1 MTRRAF
7 LLAAAAVLS
16 AQTPEALTAHLR
28 ATPLVHAD
36 FTQTRTLS
44 ALTRPLVSRGSVVV
58 DHTRGILWQV
68 KQPFALTFVVTP
80 KAVLEVGPDGKR
92 KAQAAKDAPMVAQMG
107 RILKALVEGRWS
119 VLEEFFTLKAS
130 GSTAKWEIRLT
141 PKPVAASFLKG
152 ATIQGGRTL
161 ERLRLEEPGRD
172 TSEVVFTAT
181 RTDLPLSE
189 AERQLLD
196 PK

>member
-1 MTRRAF
+1 MTRRA
-7 LLAAAAVLS
+7 LLLTAAVTLS
-16 AQTPEALTAHLR
+16 AQTPETLTAHLR
-28 ATPLVHAD
+28 TTPLVHAD

-58 DHTRGILWQV
+58 DHARGVLWQV
-68 KQPFALTFVVTP
+68 KKPFALTFVVTP
-80 KAVLEVGPDGKR
+80 LGVLEVGPDGKR

-107 RILKALVEGRWS
+107 RILKAQMEGRWS

-130 GSTAKWEIRLT
+130 GSAAKWEIRLA
-141 PKPVAASFLKG
+141 PKPVTASFLKG

-161 ERLRLEEPGRD
+161 ERLRLEEPGGD
-172 TSEVVFTAT
+172 TSEVVFTGT